1 MQEARSRREPESP
14 AQHHREDM
22 DGWVGGCMS
31 WVDAWTDG
39 WMHDGWVDGC
49 IHACMDAR
57 MDAQADRR
65 PDGPVFALC
74 HRTGTCGRR

>member
-1 MQEARSRREPESP
+1 MRFVGFDWSKTGVQEARSRREPESP
-14 AQHHREDM
+14 AQHDREDM

-49 IHACMDAR
+49 IHACMD
-57 MDAQADRR
+57 
-65 PDGPVFALC
+65 G
-74 HRTGTCGRR
+74 G